1 MNRFKVLGFAFLA
14 ALVCSQAI
22 ALVHR
27 VPKDKDVIRTI
38 NTGQMTNSLSTS
50 DTFNIL
56 VWNMYKGSNESWEDD
71 FKTLAQD
78 ANLLITQEMLYKGK
92 MKKVF
97 NNFGDFEYTTATS
110 FYMYR
115 KTRTGVATISDSPAT
130 YKKFLRT
137 ANREPVVRTPK
148 VVLIT
153 KYPLANG
160 EELLVANIHAINFVG
175 AEKLRRQLD
184 TVAREIKKHKG
195 PAIFAGDFNTW
206 SDKKQSYM
214 RTINKMVGLTEA
226 KFTGKDDRMTFRGK
240 KLDYIFYRGLTLKSA
255 KVLGEIQGADHKP
268 LIATFSLQ

>member
-1 MNRFKVLGFAFLA
+1 MNRFKVLGLV
-14 ALVCSQAI
+14 LLGLVVCSQAI
-22 ALVHR
+22 ALIHR
-27 VPKDKDVIRTI
+27 VPKNKDVIRTI
-38 NTGQMTNSLSTS
+38 NTGQATYELSQS
-50 DTFNIL
+50 DTFKIL

-78 ANLLITQEMLYKGK
+78 ANLLITQEMLYKDR

-97 NNFGDFEYTTATS
+97 KSFGDFEYVTATS

-115 KTRTGVATISDSPAT
+115 KTRTGVATISDTPAL

-137 ANREPVVRTPK
+137 KAREPVVRTPK

-160 EELLVANIHAINFVG
+160 EELLVANIHAINFVS

-184 TVAREIKKHKG
+184 SVAREIKKHKG

-214 RTINKMVGLTEA
+214 RTITKMVGLEEA
-226 KFTGKDDRMTFRGK
+226 KFSGKDDRMKFRGK
-240 KLDYIFYRGLTLKSA
+240 ILDYIFYRGLTLKSA
-255 KVLGEIQGADHKP
+255 KVLGEVQGADHKP